1 MTTKYRLTSIPL
13 IALAILLSFPT
24 VALAADDCHGLGCLF
39 SWNFGFTE
47 RASIHES
54 GETERAQIAADQ
66 AIDEKR
72 LENDRAA
79 EETRLANEQAA
90 RLEEINRQADTAI
103 AQAQSNATIATA
115 EKEKYIAFVENWRQS
130 QVELARFETDKA
142 LKALQGQTDLGLK
155 SIVEAGET
163 KRWALTTDLI
173 WSVILIVGLVFLGW
187 YFLKKQGQPQV
198 IQVLSAP
205 PNYPMLPNG
214 NRAQLPGYRAQL
226 PGRTQNV
233 EQEITYYHDQ

>member
-1 MTTKYRLTSIPL
+1 
-13 IALAILLSFPT
+13 
-24 VALAADDCHGLGCLF
+24 
-39 SWNFGFTE
+39 
-47 RASIHES
+47 
-54 GETERAQIAADQ
+54 
-66 AIDEKR
+66 
-72 LENDRAA
+72 
-79 EETRLANEQAA
+79 
-90 RLEEINRQADTAI
+90 
-103 AQAQSNATIATA
+103 IATA

-205 PNYPMLPNG
+205 PNTPMLPNG

-233 EQEITYYHDQ
+233 EQEITHYYDQYKSYNPDDLRRYLDRVYDLLYRYPRQRRPARRLPNAGGV